1 MEEKT
6 CIFWAGADG
15 AAGRCFVTVCGLVRQ
30 KMASVKSKYGKRCS
44 LEATWSINRCWGNI
58 IPVAVYTY
66 KSWSLND
73 DLNTLHQTVIQLW

>member
-30 KMASVKSKYGKRCS
+30 KMASVKSKYGKRCT
-44 LEATWSINRCWGNI
+44 LEATWSI
-58 IPVAVYTY
+58 
-66 KSWSLND
+66 
-73 DLNTLHQTVIQLW
+73 